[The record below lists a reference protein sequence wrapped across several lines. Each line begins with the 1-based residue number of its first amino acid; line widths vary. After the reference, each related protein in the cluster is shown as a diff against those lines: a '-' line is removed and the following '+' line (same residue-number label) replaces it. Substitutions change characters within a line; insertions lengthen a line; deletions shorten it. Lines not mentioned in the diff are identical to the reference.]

1 MIEKEITKF
10 EKEILLQQR
19 IEQLETELK
28 EFSDLQKKVYS
39 ERLQKSIV
47 GLENRILRAKKIAV
61 QQLIQLSSTLI
72 IFDFFRHISYFL
84 YYLRTFIFNRIS
96 YIICFIFIIISY
108 V

>member
-28 EFSDLQKKVYS
+28 EFSERQKKVYS

-47 GLENRILRAKKIAV
+47 GLENRILRAKK
-61 QQLIQLSSTLI
+61 L
-72 IFDFFRHISYFL
+72 L
-84 YYLRTFIFNRIS
+84 YNN
-96 YIICFIFIIISY
+96 
-108 V
+108 